1 MDHFSLEQIRKMS
14 KDLFKKFVKQSC
26 REKAFQ
32 FLIKEKEK
40 LSKLENNSYK
50 KLEMQNYLKSKEIT
64 IRQKKLLF
72 RLKTRMV
79 KVGHNFG
86 RKVLCPLC
94 KLHSDDQKGLLECVL
109 LKLNCKELYNRMNEK
124 YDDIFSEKI
133 QKIKM
138 ISTIIQ
144 KVLEERKELL
154 VQK

>member
-1 MDHFSLEQIRKMS
+1 MG
-14 KDLFKKFVKQSC
+14 
-26 REKAFQ
+26 
-32 FLIKEKEK
+32 
-40 LSKLENNSYK
+40 
-50 KLEMQNYLKSKEIT
+50 
-64 IRQKKLLF
+64 
-72 RLKTRMV
+72 RLKM
-79 KVGHNFG
+79 G
-86 RKVLCPLC
+86 
-94 KLHSDDQKGLLECVL
+94 GLLECVLTVL